1 LILWVNISRENAVES
16 EPKFTGVF
24 PSNAGGN
31 AGDNLVFLFWISL
44 SIPEIFE
51 LKMGRG
57 LKPRQI

>member
-1 LILWVNISRENAVES
+1 MES